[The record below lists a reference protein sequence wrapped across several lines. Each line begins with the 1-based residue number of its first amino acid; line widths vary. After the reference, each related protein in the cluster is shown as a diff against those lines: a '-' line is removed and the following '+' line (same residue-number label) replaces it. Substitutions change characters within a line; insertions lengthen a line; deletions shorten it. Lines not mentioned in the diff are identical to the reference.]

1 VIYSKFLVVKLNA
14 EIKPITKDMTMG
26 EIIEKYPFAAE
37 IMLSYGLHC
46 VGCHVNPYETLEK
59 GAMGHGMSDE
69 EITALLE
76 ELNGIAKTHKEEVKE
91 DVDLSNAKITITKF
105 AAEKVAELMK
115 SQNKEGYGLR
125 VAVVGGGCSGK
136 TYSMDFEKN
145 PVNDDFVFEENG
157 VKLFVDPKS
166 MEFLN
171 GTNIDY
177 TEGLQGAGFKLDN
190 PNVKSS
196 CGCGKSVN

>member
-1 VIYSKFLVVKLNA
+1 M
-14 EIKPITKDMTMG
+14 ITKDMTMG

-59 GAMGHGMSDE
+59 GAMAHGMSE
-69 EITALLE
+69 EEVTSLLK
-76 ELNGIAKTHKEEVKE
+76 ELNDIAIHKEVKVP
-91 DVDLSNAKITITKF
+91 VDLSNAKVTITKF

-115 SQNKEGYGLR
+115 SQNKEGCGLR
-125 VAVVGGGCSGK
+125 VAVVGGGCSGRM
-136 TYSMDFEKN
+136 YAMDFEK
-145 PVNDDFVFEENG
+145 PKDDDFIFEEND
-157 VKLFVDPKS
+157 VKVFIDPMS

-190 PNVKSS
+190 PNAKSS
-196 CGCGKSVN
+196 CGCGKSVS

>member
-1 VIYSKFLVVKLNA
+1 M
-14 EIKPITKDMTMG
+14 EKPITKDMTMG

-59 GAMGHGMSDE
+59 GAMGHGMSE
-69 EITALLE
+69 EEVTSLLK
-76 ELNGIAKTHKEEVKE
+76 ELNDIAMHKET
-91 DVDLSNAKITITKF
+91 VDLSNAKITITKF
-105 AAEKVAELMK
+105 AAEKMSELMK
-115 SQNKEGYGLR
+115 SQHKEGYGLR
-125 VAVVGGGCSGK
+125 VSVVGGGCSGK
-136 TYSMDFEKN
+136 MYAMDFDKRN
-145 PVNDDFVFEENG
+145 DDDFVFEEHG
-157 VKLFVDPKS
+157 VKIFVDSKS

-177 TEGLQGAGFKLDN
+177 IEGLQGSGFKLDN

-196 CGCGKSVN
+196 CGCGKSVS